1 MRDLDAAVAT
11 PFWLLGHPLVVWWA
25 GGAGGPRAAGGRG
38 DADAGGCGW
47 SVLADVC
54 PHRGAPLSEGRV
66 LPAVGDKPAAIAC
79 GYHGW
84 EFNGCGGC
92 VGIPQRPPSPSG
104 GLPRAAS
111 VSRTYATKVV
121 AGRLWVFGGDA
132 ATAATAPPPYIPYD
146 FQNREATSFR
156 DVVRILPYDPTTLVE
171 NVLDPAHV
179 QVAHHGTDQ
188 GRRSMAVPIKFRFVP
203 VDAATMD
210 GGPDGWTST
219 HADAAGAGQFV
230 PLNLDAERV
239 WAEAVASGAG
249 RGGGGGGGGGI
260 AANPSGAFGAHYY
273 PTTAAAASPMSR
285 ISFRPPFTVVY
296 QMRVVPPPPTRGGG
310 LPPKVR
316 SLCLW
321 ISGVPSR
328 PGETRLVIAMN
339 VPRMTGWKGFL
350 FRLRPAVL
358 SHQAVNVVLDG
369 DNAMLAGQEQRVA
382 AAGGWRAAY
391 HLVAGEADALV
402 LRYRQWL
409 DREGGAIPWAPL
421 APAGGLLAA
430 DTLVGLGGRPL
441 SPAEVAVDRY
451 NTHVRDCVICRT
463 AVARLVAARV
473 VVAVLAAAAA
483 AVAVTGVAAPAAAV
497 QPAMAAVSAVV
508 AAVGGWGVAA
518 LGVAVRRFGA
528 TDVAKRLAHKD

>member
-1 MRDLDAAVAT
+1 M
-11 PFWLLGHPLVVWWA
+11 
-25 GGAGGPRAAGGRG
+25 
-38 DADAGGCGW
+38 
-47 SVLADVC
+47 
-54 PHRGAPLSEGRV
+54 
-66 LPAVGDKPAAIAC
+66 
-79 GYHGW
+79 
-84 EFNGCGGC
+84 
-92 VGIPQRPPSPSG
+92 GIPQRPPSPSG

-132 ATAATAPPPYIPYD
+132 ATAATAPPPFIPYD
-146 FQNREATSFR
+146 FQNREAIPFR
-156 DVVRILPYDPTTLVE
+156 DVVRLLPYDPTTLVE

-179 QVAHHGTDQ
+179 QIAHHGTDQ
-188 GRRSMAVPIKFRFVP
+188 GRRSFAVPIKFRYVP

-210 GGPDGWTST
+210 GGPNGWAST
-219 HADAAGAGQFV
+219 HADSPGEGQFT
-230 PLNLDAERV
+230 PLSLDAERV
-239 WAEAVASGAG
+239 WAEAVAGGAG
-249 RGGGGGGGGGI
+249 RGSGSAAAAGI

-273 PTTAAAASPMSR
+273 PTTAAAAWPMSL
-285 ISFRPPFTVVY
+285 ITFRPPFTVVY
-296 QMRVVPPPPTRGGG
+296 QVRIVPPPSTSGGG
-310 LPPKVR
+310 PPPKVR

-328 PGETRLVIAMN
+328 RGETRLVIAMA
-339 VPRMTGWKGFL
+339 VPRMTGLKGFL

-430 DTLVGLGGRPL
+430 TAPVGLGGRPL

-463 AVARLVAARV
+463 AVARLVGARV
-473 VVAVLAAAAA
+473 VAAVLAAAAA
-483 AVAVTGVAAPAAAV
+483 GVAVTGVAAPAAAV
-497 QPAMAAVSAVV
+497 PPTIAAVSAVV
-508 AAVGGWGVAA
+508 AAIGGWAVAA

-528 TDVAKRLAHKD
+528 TDNAKRLAHQD